1 MPRCDQCGTEF
12 SNWFGEQKRFC
23 PSCEQR
29 AVVQRP
35 PDILPPEP
43 TTTAEPRAKL
53 PPPIATR
60 VLIGI
65 NVVVFLAM
73 AATTR
78 EFLDFNVPTVLR
90 WGADFA
96 ILTASGEWWRMLT
109 SMFLHGGILHIA
121 VNMWALRNLGYTA
134 ELFYGRR
141 NFLIIYFLSGL
152 AGSAGTMVWNPIRV
166 SVGASGAIF
175 GVAGALAALVYFK
188 KLPVDRALLRRDV
201 GSIGGVIIFN
211 LIIGA
216 RLATIDNS
224 AHVGGLIAGTLLG
237 FALPATIFRAEREK
251 STNAGNLAIA
261 AVIVA
266 ILFVAAYTCAKVAPD
281 VETYHAEVAYEA
293 GNKQEAYAHAAKAA
307 QMHPQSFYSNAMIGL
322 YLLDQNKKQE
332 ALPYLERANQ
342 MEPGDRQL
350 QAALADARKAST
362 DDKP

>member
-1 MPRCDQCGTEF
+1 MARCEQCGVEF
-12 SNWFGEQKRFC
+12 SNWLGAQKRLC
-23 PSCEQR
+23 PNCEQQ
-29 AVVQRP
+29 AGLQRS
-35 PDILPPEP
+35 PDILPPAGE
-43 TTTAEPRAKL
+43 APRVKL
-53 PPPIATR
+53 PPPTATR
-60 VLIGI
+60 ILIAI
-65 NVVVFLAM
+65 NVAVFVAM
-73 AATTR
+73 AAATR
-78 EFLDFNVPTVLR
+78 EFVDFNTQTVLH

-96 ILTASGEWWRMLT
+96 VLTASGQWWRMLT

-152 AGSAGTMVWNPIRV
+152 AGSAGTMVWNPVRI

-188 KLPVDRALLRRDV
+188 KLPVDRALLRRDI
-201 GSIGGVIIFN
+201 GSIGGVILFN

-216 RLATIDNS
+216 RLAIIDNS
-224 AHVGGLIAGTLLG
+224 AHVGGLLAGTLLG

-251 STNAGNLAIA
+251 PANTGNLAIA
-261 AVIVA
+261 AVVVA
-266 ILFVAAYTCAKVAPD
+266 ILLIAGYTRVKVAPD
-281 VETYHAEVAYEA
+281 VETYRAELAYEA
-293 GNKQEAYAHAAKAA
+293 GNKQEAYQHAAKAA
-307 QMHPQSFYSNAMIGL
+307 QMHPRSFYSNLMIGL

-350 QAALADARKAST
+350 QAALAEARKAST
-362 DDKP
+362 SSDNP